1 MRPLRTSGFTLVE
14 LLVVIAIIAIVTALL
29 VPAAGRVRDRARET
43 VERSA
48 ARSLLVAWNEYAF
61 SQGGRIIPG
70 YRSGLPAYDAQGNA
84 IAEQTIGVAAARYPW
99 RIAPYLGHA
108 MGELVEPG
116 VGRNLA
122 GLESANDPEYLYRA
136 SLYPRFW
143 LNGTFVGGDEGS
155 GGFNPGFEA
164 AFGRF
169 YRTRLSEIAR
179 PESLIVCASA
189 AAVGG
194 DNGDPQVVEGYF
206 RVKPPFF
213 TSAQWQDG
221 DDASDPALLGHV
233 SPRWGDRAVVGFVSG
248 EVDIRPIDRLRDM
261 RLWADQ
267 ADSRDWR
274 LLPHGG
280 G

>member
-1 MRPLRTSGFTLVE
+1 MRPPRTSGFTLVE
-14 LLVVIAIIAIVTALL
+14 LLVVIAIFAILAAVL
-29 VPAAGRVRDRARET
+29 VPAAGLVRDRARET

-48 ARSLLVAWNEYAF
+48 ARSLLVAWNAYTF
-61 SQGGRIIPG
+61 DQSGRVMPG
-70 YRSGLPAYDAQGNA
+70 YRNGLPAYDAQGNS

-108 MGELVEPG
+108 MGDLVEPG
-116 VGRNLA
+116 VGEDLA
-122 GLESANDPEYLYRA
+122 GLEAADDPEYLYRA
-136 SLYPRFW
+136 SLYPRFGV
-143 LNGTFVGGDEGS
+143 NGTFLGGDEGA
-155 GGFNPGFEA
+155 GGFSPGFES

-179 PESLIVCASA
+179 PESLIVFASA
-189 AAVGG
+189 AAMGG
-194 DNGDPQVVEGYF
+194 DNANPEPIEGYF

-221 DDASDPALLGHV
+221 SEASDPALLGHV
-233 SPRWGDRAVVGFVSG
+233 SARWNRRAVVGLVSG
-248 EVDIRPIDRLRDM
+248 EVDARPIEALRDM

-274 LLPHGG
+274 LLPNGG
-280 G
+280 

>member
-1 MRPLRTSGFTLVE
+1 MRPLRPSGFTLVE
-14 LLVVIAIIAIVTALL
+14 LLVVIAILAILAAVL
-29 VPAAGRVRDRARET
+29 VPAAGLVRDRARET

-61 SQGGRIIPG
+61 DQGGRIMPG

-116 VGRNLA
+116 VGKDLA
-122 GLESANDPEYLYRA
+122 GLEAASDPDYLYRA
-136 SLYPRFW
+136 SLYPRFG
-143 LNGTFVGGDEGS
+143 LNGTFVGGDEGA
-155 GGFNPGFEA
+155 GGFNPGFES

-169 YRTRLSEIAR
+169 YRTRLSEISR

-189 AAVGG
+189 AATGSDTVHDG
-194 DNGDPQVVEGYF
+194 VVEGYF

-221 DDASDPALLGHV
+221 DEASDPALLGHV
-233 SPRWGDRAVVGFVSG
+233 SPRWGGRAVVGFVSG
-248 EVDIRPIDRLRDM
+248 EVDARPIDGLRDM

-267 ADSRDWR
+267 ADARDWR
-274 LLPHGG
+274 LLPQGG